1 MKTKKIYIES
11 GVSLEEWADTHRGTI
26 INCLYENIFDFAHGD
41 ELKRVVLKVI
51 AKSEGKKLFRDQID
65 KMIFDFMLIRDDIDV
80 TIDALI
86 RNFEEIEDYEKCSEL
101 VKLKNELC

>member
-1 MKTKKIYIES
+1 LKTKKIYIDS
-11 GVSLEEWADTHRGTI
+11 GVSLEIWADTHRYQI
-26 INCLYENIFDFAHGD
+26 IDCLYDNIFEFAHGD

-51 AKSEGKKLFRDQID
+51 ARPDVNLSGKQID
-65 KMIFDFMLIRDDIDV
+65 KMIFDFMLVRDDIDT

-101 VKLKNELC
+101 VKLKNEL

>member
-1 MKTKKIYIES
+1 MKTKKIYIDS
-11 GVSLEEWADTHRGTI
+11 GVSLEVWADTHRYQI
-26 INCLYENIFDFAHGD
+26 IDCLYDNIFEFAHGD

-51 AKSEGKKLFRDQID
+51 ARPDVNLSGNQID
-65 KMIFDFMLIRDDIDV
+65 KMIFDFMLVRDDIDT

-101 VKLKNELC
+101 VKLKNEL

>member
-1 MKTKKIYIES
+1 LKTRKIYIES
-11 GVSLEEWADTHRGTI
+11 GTDLSDWADTHRYQI
-26 INCLYENIFDFAHGD
+26 IDCLYDNIFDFAHGD

-51 AKSEGKKLFRDQID
+51 TRPDTNSNGKQID
-65 KMIFDFMLIRDDIDV
+65 KMIFDFMLVRDDIDT

-101 VKLKNELC
+101 VKLKNEL

>member
-51 AKSEGKKLFRDQID
+51 AKTEGKNLLRAQID
-65 KMIFDFMLIRDDIDV
+65 KMIFEL
-80 TIDALI
+80 TIKI
-86 RNFEEIEDYEKCSEL
+86 SHFKPKIQMMKTF
-101 VKLKNELC
+101 